1 MHTDTAAS
9 PGFAGDRGQRA
20 LVRTLVA
27 VAVLAW
33 ATMVGVSRSPAAM
46 SMMPGQASPVAA
58 LLFASMWLMMMT
70 AMMLPAITPVVLLF
84 RTVQRRRT
92 TEGGVPT
99 GIFVGGYLGVWV
111 VAGLGA
117 DSAYAGAQA
126 LGARFTAGPSLVP
139 YVGGAILVL
148 AGVYQMTP
156 LKNTCLAHCRS
167 PLHLVMHSW
176 HHGYRGAVRMGAT
189 HGLFCLGC
197 CWGLMAVLFVV
208 GLMNLGWMAVIS
220 LLILA
225 EKRAPRG
232 VAIGRLAGGLLVTVG
247 VLMALQPRLFPAAGL
262 AAGGARDTMPPLSVT
277 TARSVSGRA
286 LAGPYAL
293 TLTVGPVWAG
303 ASTAGSTARRVELRV
318 VDTMGMAVTD
328 ARVTVSPERRSVAA
342 GGKGPVMITMRKEGL
357 QTEPY
362 RVTLRLERG
371 AWTFAVIVNGQRAR
385 IPVRVP

>member
-1 MHTDTAAS
+1 MHTGTAAS
-9 PGFAGDRGQRA
+9 PGPAGDRGQRV
-20 LVRTLVA
+20 LVRTLLA

-33 ATMVGVSRSPAAM
+33 ATTAVVSRSPAAM
-46 SMMPGQASPVAA
+46 SVMPGQASPFAA
-58 LLFASMWLMMMT
+58 LLFASMWLTMMT

-84 RTVQRRRT
+84 RTVQRCRT

-111 VAGLGA
+111 AAGLGA
-117 DSAYAGAQA
+117 DVAYVGAQA
-126 LGARFTAGPSLVP
+126 LGSRFPAGPSLMP
-139 YVGGAILVL
+139 YVGGAILML

-208 GLMNLGWMAVIS
+208 GLMNLGWMAVVS

-225 EKRAPRG
+225 EKRVPRG
-232 VAIGRLAGGLLVTVG
+232 VALGRLAGGLLVAFG
-247 VLMALQPRLFPAAGL
+247 LLMALQPRLFPGAGL
-262 AAGGARDTMPPLSVT
+262 AASGVMDPMPPLSVP
-277 TARSVSGRA
+277 TANSVTGRV
-286 LAGPYAL
+286 LAGPYVL
-293 TLTVGPVWAG
+293 TLTVGPVRAG
-303 ASTAGSTARRVELRV
+303 ASVAGSTARRVELRV
-318 VDTMGMAVTD
+318 ADTLGMAVTD
-328 ARVTVSPERRSVAA
+328 ARVTVSPEHRSSAV
-342 GGKGPVMITMRKEGL
+342 GGKGSLMMTMRKEGL

-362 RVTLRLERG
+362 RATLSLERG
-371 AWTFAVIVNGQRAR
+371 AWTFAVMVNGQSAR